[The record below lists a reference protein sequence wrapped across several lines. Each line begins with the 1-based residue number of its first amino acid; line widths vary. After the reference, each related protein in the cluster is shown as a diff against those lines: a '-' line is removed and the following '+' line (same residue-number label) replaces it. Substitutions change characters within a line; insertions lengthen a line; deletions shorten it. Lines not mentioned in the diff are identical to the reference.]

1 MGTAASFLTFHRT
14 TPTSDRV
21 HQQYYD
27 IARETG
33 DRNGEANSLFNLA
46 IAFAKLK
53 RRPEALQNYQQAQQI

>member
-1 MGTAASFLTFHRT
+1 MGTAPSFLTFHRT

-21 HQQYYD
+21 RQQSYD
-27 IARETG
+27 IARKIG

-53 RRPEALQNYQQAQQI
+53 RRLETLQNYQQAQQI